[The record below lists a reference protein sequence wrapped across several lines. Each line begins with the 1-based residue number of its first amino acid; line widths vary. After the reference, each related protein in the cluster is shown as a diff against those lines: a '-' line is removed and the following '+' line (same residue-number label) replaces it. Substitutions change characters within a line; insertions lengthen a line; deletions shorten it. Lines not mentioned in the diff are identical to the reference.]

1 MAILYFVVFAKEL
14 IGSLC
19 DYFMEKK
26 IYQGPKPFK
35 VLNSWRQVEGY
46 EQFIKEK
53 WKELTFEGW
62 RAYVLKE
69 KFKALKNYLKE
80 WRKNHV
86 GVLENKLKE
95 ANEGLEGGITRVG
108 RRRS

>member
-1 MAILYFVVFAKEL
+1 M
-14 IGSLC
+14 
-19 DYFMEKK
+19 
-26 IYQGPKPFK
+26 
-35 VLNSWRQVEGY
+35 
-46 EQFIKEK
+46 
-53 WKELTFEGW
+53 
-62 RAYVLKE
+62 KE

-108 RRRS
+108 RRRSTGKNMDCINNIARLSRTSCNELWQRSRQKWLKKEDANSKIFHRCVQQ